1 MKITVIG
8 VGAMG
13 GSFVDG
19 LLMSGYIQPSDI
31 TVTAAHQQSLLRFK
45 EQNVNTTTDNA
56 LAAKEADLII
66 LAVKPWIVQTVVE
79 TIKPIVCARQPIVVS
94 FAAGISSAQLFE
106 WFGNETSSQP
116 TLFTVMP
123 NIAIAVRSSMTFIVP
138 LHATK
143 AQTTVVKNLFDQLGE
158 SKIIE
163 ERQLGAGMML
173 ASCGIAF
180 AMRYARASAE
190 GGVELGFKAKEAT
203 QIVLQTMKGAVDLLQ
218 ANHQHPEVAIDN
230 VTTPGGVTIR
240 GLNEMEHAGFTSA
253 VIRGLKAGVK

>member
-8 VGAMG
+8 AGAMG

-19 LLMSGYIQPSDI
+19 LLMSDYIQPSDI
-31 TVTAAHQQSLLRFK
+31 TVTAAHQQSLKRFI
-45 EQNVNTTTDNA
+45 EHGINTTTDNA
-56 LAAKEADLII
+56 LAAKGADLII
-66 LAVKPWIVQTVVE
+66 LAVKPWIVQNVVE
-79 TIKPIVCARQPIVVS
+79 TIKPTVSVQHSIVVS
-94 FAAGISSAQLFE
+94 FAAGVSSAQLFE
-106 WFGNETSSQP
+106 WFGGETSSIP
-116 TLFTVMP
+116 VLFTVMP

-138 LHATK
+138 LHATE
-143 AQTTVVKNLFDQLGE
+143 AQTAVVKELFNQLGE

-218 ANHQHPEVAIDN
+218 TNHQPPETAIDS

-253 VIRGLKAGVK
+253 VIRGLKAGLN

>member
-8 VGAMG
+8 AGAMG

-31 TVTAAHQQSLLRFK
+31 TVTAAHEQSLQRFI
-45 EQNVNTTTDNA
+45 EQDVNTTTDNA
-56 LAAKEADLII
+56 LAAKNADLIV
-66 LAVKPWIVQTVVE
+66 LAVKPWIVQNVVE
-79 TIKPIVCARQPIVVS
+79 TIKPIVSAQQPIVVS
-94 FAAGISSAQLFE
+94 FAAGVSSAQLVE
-106 WFGNETSSQP
+106 WFGDDVP
-116 TLFTVMP
+116 TLPALFTVMP

-138 LHATK
+138 LRATE
-143 AQTTVVKNLFDQLGE
+143 AQTTVVKELFDQLGE

-218 ANHQHPEVAIDN
+218 ANHQHPEAAIDT

>member
-8 VGAMG
+8 AGAMG

-31 TVTAAHQQSLLRFK
+31 TVTAAHEQSLQRFI
-45 EQNVNTTTDNA
+45 EQDVNTTTDNA
-56 LAAKEADLII
+56 LAAKDADLIV
-66 LAVKPWIVQTVVE
+66 LAVKPWIVQNVVE
-79 TIKPIVCARQPIVVS
+79 TIKPIVSAQQPIVVS
-94 FAAGISSAQLFE
+94 FAAGVSSAQLIE
-106 WFGNETSSQP
+106 WFGDNIP
-116 TLFTVMP
+116 TLPALFTVMP

-138 LHATK
+138 LHATE
-143 AQTTVVKNLFDQLGE
+143 AQTTVVKELFDQLGE

-218 ANHQHPEVAIDN
+218 ANHQHPEAAIDT